1 MTESEL
7 LALVQAFLAAPRRQA
22 TPDQTMAWEDF
33 YHRCDPLVVRFA
45 RRCER
50 QPDDADDLHQEIWR
64 ALGQSLPRLHL
75 DPSKGN
81 LRQWLFGV
89 ARRVRGKYRHR
100 GGPRPA
106 NTQDPELLDDL
117 VDPAS
122 VGDNETDRQLLL
134 ERVRETTLQYAA
146 TLSQR
151 NRQIVV
157 GHWIAGRTVQQ
168 LAAALG
174 VSKKC
179 VGSVLH
185 RAKATI
191 RRMLAPECVDRR

>member
-7 LALVQAFLAAPRRQA
+7 LSLVQAFLAAPRRQA

-64 ALGQSLPRLHL
+64 ALAQSLPSLHL
-75 DPSKGN
+75 DPSQGN

-100 GGPRPA
+100 GSSLPE
-106 NTQDPELLDDL
+106 NSLDPELLDDL

-122 VGDNETDRQLLL
+122 VGDNETDRQLPL
-134 ERVRETTLQYAA
+134 EQVREIALQFAA
-146 TLSQR
+146 TLPRR
-151 NRQIVV
+151 NERIVV
-157 GHWIAGRTVQQ
+157 AYWIEGRSVPQVAGE
-168 LAAALG
+168 LG
-174 VSKKC
+174 ISERC
-179 VGSVLH
+179 IWSVLH
-185 RAKATI
+185 RVLP
-191 RRMLAPECVDRR
+191 RLRELLMSECVQH